1 MTLTLEDWILWVAG
15 FVGVVLLLALLIW
28 RGGAKVFPW
37 LAASCAYQI
46 VQSVTLYLIHL
57 KGPYKVYFWT
67 YWYGR
72 IPEHF
77 LVLSV
82 IWNLGFVLLHPKE
95 HWKARSKEVLAI
107 GGGIALMAAIVL
119 TWMSEPQSAVAMTRF
134 LIRTNLFA
142 SILTTEL
149 AATVILTALVL
160 KGGWT
165 SGATTLT
172 MGARRLEKASSA
184 TIAEISAA
192 APQVL
197 CAGSAMTNRPVLA
210 TESKMASLSRGTS
223 VRGSMTS
230 TSIPS
235 PARLSAARSAAAT
248 ASPIATTVTP
258 AENSPILRSV
268 DAVCEVPFGSY
279 PGNMPYE
286 YFSDEAHLGR
296 WLEVEADLAAYQD
309 FLGHYIY
316 GVPDFNA
323 YLQQCG
329 GMVRMQELRR
339 QEFLLD
345 RGQ

>member
-1 MTLTLEDWILWVAG
+1 LEDWILWVAG

-107 GGGIALMAAIVL
+107 GGGIALLAAIVL

-160 KGGWT
+160 KCGWT
-165 SGATTLT
+165 KWTKGLAVGMLLQFPINFAVEVAHTYFGETRFYYGLVHIE
-172 MGARRLEKASSA
+172 GY
-184 TIAEISAA
+184 AEIAA
-192 APQVL
+192 L
-197 CAGSAMTNRPVLA
+197 CVWIFTFSRKE
-210 TESKMASLSRGTS
+210 TEVQRFQL
-223 VRGSMTS
+223 
-230 TSIPS
+230 
-235 PARLSAARSAAAT
+235 
-248 ASPIATTVTP
+248 
-258 AENSPILRSV
+258 
-268 DAVCEVPFGSY
+268 
-279 PGNMPYE
+279 
-286 YFSDEAHLGR
+286 
-296 WLEVEADLAAYQD
+296 
-309 FLGHYIY
+309 
-316 GVPDFNA
+316 
-323 YLQQCG
+323 
-329 GMVRMQELRR
+329 
-339 QEFLLD
+339 
-345 RGQ
+345 